1 MKTKILVTF
10 KVTWGFKTLK
20 NLSKTD
26 ALKLASSLLKDWDN
40 VNISICK

>member
-1 MKTKILVTF
+1 MKKY
-10 KVTWGFKTLK
+10 KVSWSFKTVK

-26 ALKLASSLLKDWDN
+26 AIKLASSLLKDWDD